1 MESLF
6 TSPMN
11 WLWCPVLD
19 ALEMQHVSLVFSR
32 QKFWSCLFKLNLHFP
47 WVCLCLLAEWSTSF
61 GILNTK
67 LTDASY
73 PHGSCRVALS
83 SKKYENLSAKFV
95 KEWKILKKSND
106 IQVWEELLFESYLWI
121 RQDPI
126 LCAAGILLIRLIL
139 LCVGKTSPVLEIH
152 YCKS

>member
-1 MESLF
+1 MENLF
-6 TSPMN
+6 TTPMN
-11 WLWCPVLD
+11 WLWCPVLV
-19 ALEMQHVSLVFSR
+19 ALEIQHLSLVFSR

-47 WVCLCLLAEWSTSF
+47 WVCLCPLAEWSTSF
-61 GILNTK
+61 GILNMM
-67 LTDASY
+67 LIDASY
-73 PHGSCRVALS
+73 HGFCRVALS

-106 IQVWEELLFESYLWI
+106 IQVWEELLFESSLWI
-121 RQDPI
+121 RQTLI

-139 LCVGKTSPVLEIH
+139 LCVGKTPPILEIH